1 MNDNQ
6 KDIESL
12 WKEYRIKFDINLK
25 QQLMI
30 KYIWLVKYAINNMP
44 MPVNSILEDKDYLSV
59 GMIALNDTI
68 EKFDPDRGFKF
79 ETYAI
84 KRIKGII
91 KDELRR
97 VDFLSRGAR
106 KKAQEYLQALEKTK
120 SNNDG
125 EISSE
130 EIRKNLNVSPD
141 KFKEYLE
148 AASLAKSAISLN
160 DSSSSTY
167 VIDDETYNLMEEIP
181 DESGDF
187 LEDIFTKER
196 KELIYLYIQKLK
208 ENQRVILTL
217 YYFENLTFKEI
228 GKVLNV
234 SESRIS
240 QIHSQVLSDLKVKL
254 TELNY
259 A

>member
-1 MNDNQ
+1 MNNNT
-6 KDIESL
+6 KEIEAL
-12 WKEYRIKFDINLK
+12 WNEYRLTFDLTIK
-25 QQLMI
+25 QQLI
-30 KYIWLVKYAINNMP
+30 ISYSWLVKYAINNMP
-44 MPVNSILEDKDYLSV
+44 IPVNSILEENDYLSV

-68 EKFDPDRGFKF
+68 EKFDPSRGFKF

-84 KRIKGII
+84 QRIKGII

-106 KKAQEYLQALEKTK
+106 KKAQDYQQTLEKFKKTNGDDI
-120 SNNDG
+120 SN
-125 EISSE
+125 E
-130 EIRKNLNVSPD
+130 EIRKKLNVSPE

-148 AASLAKSAISLN
+148 AVALAKSAISLN
-160 DSSSSTY
+160 DASTSSIT
-167 VIDDETYNLMEEIP
+167 IEDETINIIEEIP
-181 DESGDF
+181 DESSDF
-187 LEDIFTKER
+187 LQGIYENER
-196 KELIYLYIQKLK
+196 RTMILEYIKKLK
-208 ENQRVILTL
+208 DNQRIILTL

-240 QIHSQVLSDLKVKL
+240 QLHTQLLAELKSKLS
-254 TELNY
+254 ELQY

>member
-6 KDIESL
+6 KDIEAL
-12 WKEYRIKFDINLK
+12 WKEYRISFDINIK
-25 QQLMI
+25 QKLMI

-44 MPVNSILEDKDYLSV
+44 MPANSILEDKDYLSV
-59 GMIALNDTI
+59 GMIALNETI
-68 EKFDPDRGFKF
+68 EKFDPERGFKF

-106 KKAQEYLQALEKTK
+106 KKAQEYQQALDKTK

-125 EISSE
+125 EISPE

-148 AASLAKSAISLN
+148 AAALAKSTISLN
-160 DSSSSTY
+160 DSTSNTY
-167 VIDDETYNLMEEIP
+167 IIDDETYNLIEEIP

-187 LEDIFTKER
+187 LEDIFDNER
-196 KELIYLYIQKLK
+196 KKMILGSIQKLK
-208 ENQRVILTL
+208 ENQRIILTL

-228 GKVLNV
+228 GKVLSV

-240 QIHSQVLSDLKVKL
+240 QIHSQVLIELKLKL
-254 TELNY
+254 TELSY